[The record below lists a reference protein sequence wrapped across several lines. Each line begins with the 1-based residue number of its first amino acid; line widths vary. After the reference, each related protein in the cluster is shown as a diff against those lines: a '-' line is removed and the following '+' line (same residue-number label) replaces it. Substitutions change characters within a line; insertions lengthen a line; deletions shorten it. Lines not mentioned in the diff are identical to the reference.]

1 MYIVDEIPASE
12 LNIIWKSKMASLC
25 KTPHKILLCSCYSQ
39 FLCPLRKKVEL
50 DYLSL
55 NQSDGRAK
63 PSFLNVSKLL
73 PILIQKNWKILC
85 IHTQSMQRTVVLPAK
100 SQHSDNFIMN
110 KWQSKLLYLAVVT
123 TLTASIFES
132 GPMPTPLRFLE
143 GPPILPSC
151 KVG

>member
-1 MYIVDEIPASE
+1 MEGRFFGNYWAIQISVLMYIVDEIPASE

-73 PILIQKNWKILC
+73 PILIQKN
-85 IHTQSMQRTVVLPAK
+85 
-100 SQHSDNFIMN
+100 
-110 KWQSKLLYLAVVT
+110 
-123 TLTASIFES
+123 
-132 GPMPTPLRFLE
+132 
-143 GPPILPSC
+143 
-151 KVG
+151 